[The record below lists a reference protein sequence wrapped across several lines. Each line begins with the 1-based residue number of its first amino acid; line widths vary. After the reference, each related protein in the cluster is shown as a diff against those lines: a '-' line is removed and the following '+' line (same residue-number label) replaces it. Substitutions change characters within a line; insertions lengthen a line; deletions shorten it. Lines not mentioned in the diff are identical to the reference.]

1 MLKVGL
7 TGGIGSG
14 KTAVSSLFHNLGIPI
29 IDTDIIAHD
38 LVNNDLP
45 ILKKIVA
52 AFGPDIL
59 DEAGKIDRKKLAHI
73 IFNNAENKRRLETIL
88 HPEIRNEVNRQI
100 LSFNTSDSPPPY
112 VIIVIPL
119 LIETDF
125 DNLVDRILVVISDES
140 VRIERIKQR
149 DNRSL
154 DEIQAIIASQV
165 SDDKRLRAADD
176 ILENNK
182 DFSTLASGV
191 QHLHKKCTGLSITR
205 R

>member
-14 KTAVSSLFHNLGIPI
+14 KTAVSNLFHNLGIPI

-73 IFNNAENKRRLETIL
+73 VFNNAENKRRLETIL
-88 HPEIRNEVNRQI
+88 HHEIRN
-100 LSFNTSDSPPPY
+100 
-112 VIIVIPL
+112 
-119 LIETDF
+119 
-125 DNLVDRILVVISDES
+125 
-140 VRIERIKQR
+140 
-149 DNRSL
+149 
-154 DEIQAIIASQV
+154 
-165 SDDKRLRAADD
+165 
-176 ILENNK
+176 
-182 DFSTLASGV
+182 
-191 QHLHKKCTGLSITR
+191 
-205 R
+205 

>member
-14 KTAVSSLFHNLGIPI
+14 KTAVSSLFHDLGIPI

-45 ILKKIVA
+45 ILRKIVA

-73 IFNNAENKRRLETIL
+73 VFNNTENKLRLETIL

-100 LSFNTSDSPPPY
+100 QRFNTSGSPPPY

-154 DEIQAIIASQV
+154 DEIQAIITSQV
-165 SDDKRLRAADD
+165 SDDKRLLAADD

-191 QHLHKKCTGLSITR
+191 QHLHKKYTGLSTTR